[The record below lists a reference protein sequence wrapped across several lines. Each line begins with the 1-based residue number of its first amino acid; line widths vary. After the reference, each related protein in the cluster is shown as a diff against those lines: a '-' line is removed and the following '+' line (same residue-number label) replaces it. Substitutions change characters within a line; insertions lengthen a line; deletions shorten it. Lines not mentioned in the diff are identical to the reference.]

1 MLKAGEP
8 RLVGRRWN
16 QNRLIKEEAPVREM
30 PLLREMPQE
39 AENEGE
45 KYPGFFLLPAFR
57 LPLVPPL
64 SWPNTDR
71 SRLRRAASRS
81 QPHLAAMVQNRA
93 ENREWL

>member
-16 QNRLIKEEAPVREM
+16 QNRLIKEEAPVWEM
-30 PLLREMPQE
+30 PLLRETPQE

-45 KYPGFFLLPAFR
+45 KYPGFFLLPTSR

-64 SWPNTDR
+64 F
-71 SRLRRAASRS
+71 
-81 QPHLAAMVQNRA
+81 LAKYR
-93 ENREWL
+93 